1 MMTDKS
7 NKQPSN
13 VWMKPVPM
21 KLFAAWEVDKTPPY
35 CIPRLCTLTLTRLV
49 LLKSLSSEV
58 NSLAIAVKMQSS
70 KRTLRTNEIMI
81 PSTGLLDTEL
91 DLTFSLQYPH
101 FLKRTGNQLQ
111 IMLQRRKRY
120 KNRAILGFKTLAG
133 GIIDMAE
140 VLQRPTDKEL
150 ELYSD
155 VKEKSEVTAKVTM
168 LAVSSQPVDHE
179 EAERQK
185 SLLHTEQLG
194 EGDNFSDDDEDS
206 SSNEEGSDSEAAL
219 EVPQRHFHPS
229 RRIEQRQSHFQKVL
243 DHKLLSANGE
253 ERPDP
258 NQRNIKQKFIALLKK
273 FRVSEAEVLYS
284 EQYPGELEQE
294 LINENPQEIEQLLFD
309 ESEDLSDSCPE
320 CDDVSIS
327 STPKPSLRP
336 FFSSCT
342 LSAPEVEKV
351 SIEKQSD
358 ENVKKVDS
366 DDHQDTDQEHG
377 ENHSSPPKTLVSE
390 EKKPQATTSFSG
402 IDKEKK
408 TKLFSRE
415 KYISTPKEK
424 KTVTVK
430 DSKEKNLATVE
441 RSSSVK
447 EADGSPRKLVMEQL
461 NRIFPTDDAVPDHLL
476 LINTTDG
483 VGQYLAQYL
492 QERQH
497 YVVAISSASDLKAS
511 VFSLVAKIQKFCNC
525 NSRAPPTIKICSLG
539 PDGFLNSLL
548 RLYVDHFSC
557 KPPEWQTYVRFHIVP
572 LGSSIVTRYLG
583 SLDSTYSTN
592 FVDGTWKDLLDRMNE
607 SQSVSDVQE
616 MGARILNYLNSA
628 NSLLQLPIAE
638 AMVTYK
644 EKSSDEES
652 LQVFLPFIS
661 DVKIGLVEG
670 TQSTSV
676 DFEESV
682 GTLTVPSGSPPSGSL
697 IEKASRESITPPSSP
712 SVSTTTITTS
722 TTPSSQTVGGGEPM
736 DLQLDYWTTYRTES
750 SKKGESNKFSLK
762 STFRTLQISRLP
774 NAGES
779 GNSSLTLNFVTKEK
793 RQKIMRLGKKREKER
808 ETENRYQ
815 VVDGVHRLICACK
828 NPQAPLKVTIDG
840 LDWSGVKFFQLT
852 AQWQTHVK
860 FLPVAMYANLEAN
873 I

>member
-49 LLKSLSSEV
+49 LLKSLSAEV

-243 DHKLLSANGE
+243 DHKLLTANGE

-377 ENHSSPPKTLVSE
+377 ENHTSPPKTLVSE
-390 EKKPQATTSFSG
+390 EKKPQATASFSG

-415 KYISTPKEK
+415 KHISVPKEK

-430 DSKEKNLATVE
+430 DSKEKNLVAVE
-441 RSSSVK
+441 RSISVK
-447 EADGSPRKLVMEQL
+447 EVDGSPRKLVMEQL

-476 LINTTDG
+476 LISTTET
-483 VGQYLAQYL
+483 VGQCLAQYL

-497 YVVAISSASDLKAS
+497 YVVAVSSTSDLKAS
-511 VFSLVAKIQKFCNC
+511 IFSLVAKIQKFCNC

-539 PDGFLNSLL
+539 LDGFLNSLL

-572 LGSSIVTRYLG
+572 LDDVLHTYQVSLLRKFCKIPCKSQDSQEDESIKETSGPSKKNRRTEDEIVVPEDPAEDILLNQRGSVDTSDQEQEDVLEVHEEILGFEVADDLVADLLTKYILEELKDNRLDVTNLIGQGYDGTTVMRGSSEVPEKQNWIP
-583 SLDSTYSTN
+583 YST
-592 FVDGTWKDLLDRMNE
+592 
-607 SQSVSDVQE
+607 
-616 MGARILNYLNSA
+616 SA
-628 NSLLQLPIAE
+628 THTIA
-638 AMVTYK
+638 
-644 EKSSDEES
+644 
-652 LQVFLPFIS
+652 
-661 DVKIGLVEG
+661 
-670 TQSTSV
+670 
-676 DFEESV
+676 
-682 GTLTVPSGSPPSGSL
+682 
-697 IEKASRESITPPSSP
+697 
-712 SVSTTTITTS
+712 
-722 TTPSSQTVGGGEPM
+722 SSQTMGGGEPM

-774 NAGES
+774 SAGES

-793 RQKIMRLGKKREKER
+793 RQKIMRLGKKKEKER
-808 ETENRYQ
+808 EPENRYQ

-860 FLPVAMYANLEAN
+860 FLPVAMYANLETN
-873 I
+873 L